1 VPVFGDAALSL
12 FVLKFTVEVMTPKPG
27 GAARSR
33 GFAGVGLLLLI
44 SAAACISFWVLS
56 YDGDERNVFRVA
68 VEKVHGSDG
77 VEHYVLRANTG
88 PCTPFGMSSF
98 HRKKLA
104 VPVSANV
111 NFWIKN
117 FICWSLPANLPLKH
131 PHALA
136 SEQDLQLVYTSANPD
151 AKTALL
157 QTKIVE
163 SYGIVALSRVGFNLT
178 HTRAVIYVELLYCG
192 LCGGGQYYYLA
203 KQNGAWRVIDVAG
216 TWIS

>member
-1 VPVFGDAALSL
+1 MSVSNSSRNLGNF
-12 FVLKFTVEVMTPKPG
+12 
-27 GAARSR
+27 RSN
-33 GFAGVGLLLLI
+33 AGVKSACEDSRTKHVVQSVLLI
-44 SAAACISFWVLS
+44 SATACISFWVFS
-56 YDGDERNVFRVA
+56 YDGDERDVFRVA
-68 VEKVHGSDG
+68 VERVHGSDG
-77 VEHYVLRANTG
+77 VEQYVLRENSG

-104 VPVSANV
+104 VPVSANAS
-111 NFWIKN
+111 FWIKN
-117 FICWSLPANLPLKH
+117 FICRPLPAHLPLKH
-131 PHALA
+131 SYALA
-136 SEQDLQLVYTSANPD
+136 SERDLQPVYTSANPD

-163 SYGIVALSRVGFNLT
+163 SYGVVALSRVGFDFT

-203 KQNGAWRVIDVAG
+203 KENGVWRVIDVAG

>member
-1 VPVFGDAALSL
+1 MSNPLVS
-12 FVLKFTVEVMTPKPG
+12 T
-27 GAARSR
+27 ARTKQ
-33 GFAGVGLLLLI
+33 AVQLVLLI
-44 SAAACISFWVLS
+44 SAAAYISFWMLT

-77 VEHYVLRANTG
+77 VEHYVLRENTG

-104 VPVSANV
+104 VPVSADTS
-111 NFWIKN
+111 FWIKN
-117 FICWSLPANLPLKH
+117 FTCRSLPANLPLKQ
-131 PHALA
+131 PYTLA
-136 SEQDLQLVYTSANPD
+136 SEQDLQPVYITANPD
-151 AKTALL
+151 AKTILL

-163 SYGIVALSRVGFNLT
+163 SYGVVALSRVGFNLT

-203 KQNGAWRVIDVAG
+203 KQNGVWRVIDVAG